1 MKYRIIEHTAD
12 VGIHIYGRDIN
23 GLFANAAHAL
33 FDLITDVRYLEG
45 NVENRIRVS
54 GDDWPDLMVNWLR
67 ELLCLWTVED
77 RLVKEVDITDF
88 SEYSLRATTTG
99 DSYDQNRHS
108 IKEEIKAVTYH
119 QIDVHQGPSGWE
131 ARIIFDV

>member
-12 VGIHIYGRDIN
+12 FGIHVYGRDLN
-23 GLFANAAHAL
+23 RLFRNAAHAL
-33 FDLITDVRYLEG
+33 FDVITDVGILEG
-45 NVENRIRVS
+45 KVENHIRVS
-54 GDDWPDLMVNWLR
+54 GADWPDLMVNWLR

-77 RLVKEVDITDF
+77 RLVKDVDITSL
-88 SEYSLRATTTG
+88 SEYSLEATTTG
-99 DSYDQNRHS
+99 EPYEENRHA

-119 QIDVHQGPSGWE
+119 QIDVHKGVSEWE

>member
-12 VGIHIYGRDIN
+12 FGIHVYGRDIN
-23 GLFANAAHAL
+23 RLFANAAHAL
-33 FDLITDVRYLEG
+33 FDQITDVRILEG
-45 NVENRIRVS
+45 KVENKIRVS

-77 RLVKEVDITDF
+77 RLVKDVDITNL
-88 SEYSLRATTTG
+88 SEYSLRAIVTG
-99 DSYDQNRHS
+99 DPYDQNRHS

>member
-12 VGIHIYGRDIN
+12 IGIHVYGRDIKR
-23 GLFANAAHAL
+23 LFVNAAFAL
-33 FDLITDVRYLEG
+33 FDRITDVRVLEG
-45 NVENRIRVS
+45 TVENSIRVS

-77 RLVKEVDITDF
+77 RLVKDVDITSL
-88 SEYSLRATTTG
+88 SEYSLRAKAIG
-99 DSYDQNRHS
+99 DPYDQNRHS

-119 QIDVHQGPSGWE
+119 QIDVRQGPSGWE
-131 ARIIFDV
+131 AQVIFDV